1 VGNKK
6 DRIMLKNDLFL
17 RALKGETV
25 QRPPVWMMRQAGR
38 YLPEFIALRDKYD
51 FFTVVKRPN

>member
-1 VGNKK
+1 
-6 DRIMLKNDLFL
+6 MLKNDLFL

-51 FFTVVKRPN
+51 FFTVVKRQN

>member
-1 VGNKK
+1 
-6 DRIMLKNDLFL
+6 MLKNDFL

-51 FFTVVKRPN
+51 FLPLSNARISC